1 MNLTI
6 PSHPNTEV
14 GPTTG
19 GSAAWQSAVSAGW
32 QPAGCHA
39 DGSAGVSV
47 KRPQAANLRHS
58 RLPACATGRG
68 GTPNSDLEIL
78 RARPAGLPV
87 PHPSSRR
94 AFTLVEMLVVIGII
108 GLLAAMIMSGL
119 SVGAKRRDTSRV
131 EAELRKLELLIN
143 NYKDKWGSYPPDN
156 AAGAVTNALYYE
168 LSGTTL
174 AAGNYQTLDGA
185 ETISSAD
192 AQAFLGVPGFLNSA
206 LGAVQ
211 AKNYLPELKP
221 DHSAL
226 ISTAPDVRV
235 LTAPGKPAPGNTII
249 VGGKPVNPWRYVSS
263 NPIHNP
269 GRFDLWAEIEISS
282 KTNIIGNW
290 KN

>member
-1 MNLTI
+1 MNLLTS
-6 PSHPNTEV
+6 P
-14 GPTTG
+14 
-19 GSAAWQSAVSAGW
+19 
-32 QPAGCHA
+32 
-39 DGSAGVSV
+39 
-47 KRPQAANLRHS
+47 
-58 RLPACATGRG
+58 
-68 GTPNSDLEIL
+68 L
-78 RARPAGLPV
+78 RARPSGPPALRPVSVAG
-87 PHPSSRR
+87 SRR

-108 GLLAAMIMSGL
+108 GLLAAMVVPAMSN
-119 SVGAKRRDTSRV
+119 AITQRDKKRV

-156 AAGAVTNALYYE
+156 AAGPVTNALYYE
-168 LSGTTL
+168 LSGTSV
-174 AAGNYQTLDGA
+174 AGANYTTLDGA
-185 ETISSAD
+185 ESISSTD
-192 AQAFLGVPGFLNSA
+192 AQTYLGVPGFLNST

-226 ISTAPDVRV
+226 ISTAPAVRV

-263 NPIHNP
+263 NPVHNP